1 MLAAIDLRSMLPSPE
16 RLWDIGARIGLAL
29 ISAFLAQR
37 LLFLLWRRFAKFLV
51 HSADDERVAEQRVK
65 TLTHVIRNSITIGV
79 SIFTIIYLLGL
90 LGWDVKPLLA
100 GAGIVGV
107 ALGFGAQSLVRDGI
121 AGVFILSE
129 NQFGVGDIVE
139 INGRVA
145 TVEAIRLR
153 ATRLRDFQGYVYF
166 VPNGEFK
173 TVVNRS
179 RGWNRLA
186 VDVRVNAG
194 QDLDRVLEKCREAA
208 RDLSADP
215 AWQDRLLESVQVLG
229 IERLG
234 ADATIRL
241 AVRAKAGGHAAD
253 AARELRRRL
262 HDVLT
267 EAGFEYPGALLP
279 AGAEP
284 DPIL

>member
-1 MLAAIDLRSMLPSPE
+1 MIAAIDMRSMLPPPE
-16 RLWDIGARIGLAL
+16 RLLDLGMRIGAAL
-29 ISAFLAQR
+29 VIAFLAQR
-37 LLFLLWRRFAKFLV
+37 LLFLVWGRVARILV
-51 HSADDERVAEQRVK
+51 QTADDERVAAQRIN
-65 TLTHVIRNSITIGV
+65 TLTHVIRNGITIGV
-79 SIFTIIYLLGL
+79 LIFAVIYSLELV
-90 LGWDVKPLLA
+90 GWDVKPLLA

-107 ALGFGAQSLVRDGI
+107 ALGFGAQTLVRDGI
-121 AGVFILSE
+121 AGLFILSE

-153 ATRLRDFQGYVYF
+153 ATRLRDFQGWVYF

-186 VDVRVNAG
+186 VDVHIRSG
-194 QDLDRVLEKCREAA
+194 QDLDRALETCRAAA
-208 RDLSADP
+208 REMSGDP

-234 ADATIRL
+234 ADAIIRL
-241 AVRAKAGGHAAD
+241 AVRARPGPHAAD
-253 AARELRRRL
+253 AARELRRRV
-262 HDVLT
+262 HHAISA
-267 EAGFEYPGALLP
+267 AGFEYP
-279 AGAEP
+279 AGPQPVGSEP

>member
-1 MLAAIDLRSMLPSPE
+1 MLAAIDMGSVLPSPE
-16 RLWDIGARIGLAL
+16 RLWDIGLRIGLAL
-29 ISAFLAQR
+29 IFAFLTQR
-37 LLFLLWRRFAKFLV
+37 LLFLVWRRVAKFLV
-51 HSADDERVAEQRVK
+51 RSAEDERVAEQRVR

-79 SIFTIIYLLGL
+79 AVFAIIYVLEL

-107 ALGFGAQSLVRDGI
+107 ALGFGAQSLVRDSI

-129 NQFGVGDIVE
+129 NQFGVGDLVE

-194 QDLDRVLEKCREAA
+194 QDLDRALEICREAA
-208 RDLSADP
+208 RGLSADP

-267 EAGFEYPGALLP
+267 EAGFEYPGAVLP

-284 DPIL
+284 DSTL